1 MSKFYKSNNNETS
14 FELFNKKT
22 LYNFKISQN
31 QTSSLV
37 SFFFAEKCLFG
48 KVDLNFIPIMPKNN
62 NLRSFKHLDNST
74 ENIKAISFVVD
85 AFEAM
90 SQQFK
95 KSLQTGQ
102 LNPNDPYLTNLKVY
116 KGYKNYNAEYINYQE
131 QFILSLKKN
140 MNIKN
145 ILNFDDFV
153 KELIRTISNVTKFY
167 PMSMPAYTKSTRNS
181 LTNTGLCI
189 ELADVDYDN
198 DEQKVS
204 DFVNSKNWE
213 FYVNT
218 CNSYGFMIDTN
229 TPWRLIAD
237 IDSVAMLGYAGE
249 YGFSSSQEII
259 ATAFNKT
266 HNLYFNQLPQRLLQ
280 MYNRIIPENII
291 IEDSCGATTLQTER
305 YTLQSLQEKYDD
317 EYFLRFYF
325 QLRFTEEENY
335 FSEAQKSR
343 IIKDCFGI
351 AKAVDLRLAVSKFEL
366 LINQPFDYRGSLSYI
381 NRVRKNQEDT

>member
-1 MSKFYKSNNNETS
+1 MSKFYKSSNNETS
-14 FELFNKKT
+14 FKLFNKKS

-31 QTSSLV
+31 EASSLV
-37 SFFFAEKCLFG
+37 SFFFAEKSLFG
-48 KVDLNFIPIMPKNN
+48 KVDSNFVPIIPKSNILK
-62 NLRSFKHLDNST
+62 SFKQLDNSA
-74 ENIKAISFVVD
+74 ENIKAISFVAD

-95 KSLQTGQ
+95 KSLETGQ

-140 MNIKN
+140 MNTRD
-145 ILNFDDFV
+145 ILNFDDFI
-153 KELIRTISNVTKFY
+153 KKLIMTISNVTKFY

-181 LTNTGLCI
+181 FTNTGLCI
-189 ELADVDYDN
+189 EIADVPYDN
-198 DEQKVS
+198 DEQKIS
-204 DFVNSKNWE
+204 DFVNSKNWD

-229 TPWRLIAD
+229 APWRLIAD
-237 IDSVAMLGYAGE
+237 IDSIAMLGYAE
-249 YGFSSSQEII
+249 QYGFNSSQEILMN
-259 ATAFNKT
+259 AFITT

-280 MYNRIIPENII
+280 MYNRMIPENVI
-291 IEDSCGATTLQTER
+291 IEDNCGATTLKTER

-317 EYFLRFYF
+317 EYFLKFYF
-325 QLRFTEEENY
+325 KLRFTEEENY
-335 FSEAQKSR
+335 FSEAQKDR
-343 IIKDCFGI
+343 IMKDCLGI
-351 AKAVDLRLAVSKFEL
+351 AKSVDSRLAISKFEL

-381 NRVRKNQEDT
+381 NKVRKNQEDT